1 MYHFAHYCILFYSSW
16 NSEIA
21 EVYPQ
26 YSLQN
31 INQLESLFCH
41 HIKWDLY
48 ISSSLYAKY
57 YFALRSLSEKSDFR
71 RYHLVKKKTYCVLSL
86 YGGSILHRR
95 VLFLLL

>member
-1 MYHFAHYCILFYSSW
+1 MNNVLFRHFQRSSW
-16 NSEIA
+16 NSEVA
-21 EVYPQ
+21 EIYPQ

-31 INQLESLFCH
+31 INQLESLFCT

-71 RYHLVKKKTYCVLSL
+71 RY
-86 YGGSILHRR
+86 
-95 VLFLLL
+95 